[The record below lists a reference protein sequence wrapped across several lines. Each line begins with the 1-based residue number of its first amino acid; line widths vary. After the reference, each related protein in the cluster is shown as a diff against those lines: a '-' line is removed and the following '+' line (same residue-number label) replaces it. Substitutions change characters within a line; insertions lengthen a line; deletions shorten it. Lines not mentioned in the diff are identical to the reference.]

1 MDEKAI
7 QSICMGGILK
17 INMAEKAN
25 TKYLIQFKWNSE
37 MVKNLINT
45 LKNSK
50 AVCEYQGF
58 DFNADKV
65 RHCEEIRKNFERKYK
80 EYFFSRIES
89 LSEKPHEGF
98 SAVEEKIEFC
108 KKSQKERQGIMKG

>member
-1 MDEKAI
+1 
-7 QSICMGGILK
+7 
-17 INMAEKAN
+17 
-25 TKYLIQFKWNSE
+25 

-98 SAVEEKIEFC
+98 LQL
-108 KKSQKERQGIMKG
+108 KKK